1 MVYNMLRITTAQGG
15 NVDRNPPRKPKWRT
29 QSMSGDVSRLGKNF
43 GKNRVYRM
51 TPRRIGSA
59 DCLGE
64 ALAVC
69 AGECG
74 EAIITSG
81 DVPWYDVDC
90 LSCLESELSTEC
102 LASLFGL

>member
-15 NVDRNPPRKPKWRT
+15 NIDRNPPRKPRWRT

-43 GKNRVYRM
+43 GKNRVYKM
-51 TPRRIGSA
+51 PQRRIGSA
-59 DCLGE
+59 DCLLI
-64 ALAVC
+64 ALSTC

-74 EAIITSG
+74 AAAITSG
-81 DVPWYDVDC
+81 DIPLYDLDC
-90 LSCLESELSTEC
+90 VTCLETELSTEC